1 MNARAKKRMSRG
13 SSCSFKRREGTF
25 EAEFMNSFRGKHRS
39 FKNPNIP
46 AAMFDVTLALMMLLM
61 TIQLLHLLPHLL
73 GGS

>member
-13 SSCSFKRREGTF
+13 SSCSFKRRREGTF

-39 FKNPNIP
+39 FKNSV
-46 AAMFDVTLALMMLLM
+46 AMFDVTLALMIMLLM
-61 TIQLLHLLPHLL
+61 TIQFLHLLPHLL